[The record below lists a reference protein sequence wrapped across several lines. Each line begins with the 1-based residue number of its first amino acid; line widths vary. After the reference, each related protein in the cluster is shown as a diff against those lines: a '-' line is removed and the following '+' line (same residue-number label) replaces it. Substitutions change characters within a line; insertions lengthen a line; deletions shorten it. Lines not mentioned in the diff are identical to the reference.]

1 MAVRDSEVRLYLC
14 RSLLFLFC
22 LSLVNPLRH
31 PAFRSLHHRL
41 ILPSIHWVTT
51 TYHTGGQR
59 HGRHTIQLVDGDRI
73 HPHHTGMLKTRKIP
87 RTISALLF
95 GELVYLFKS
104 LYSIFATSVHAGGK
118 PGIRGL
124 TLTPKYCQA
133 FGATPEM
140 YSHPGGK
147 STSLMS
153 APTPEA
159 SSYSRC
165 PLSLLPTPPLP
176 RVFLTCFPLLLCS
189 HSFRLV
195 VPV

>member
-153 APTPEA
+153 APTPQSFILLA
-159 SSYSRC
+159 PSSFSPSCPHYLFPAFRALLPSRC
-165 PLSLLPTPPLP
+165 FAPTLAG
-176 RVFLTCFPLLLCS
+176 
-189 HSFRLV
+189 
-195 VPV
+195 